1 MPNKRIT
8 MSKLRQLLRLYDQ
21 GESKKRIG
29 VLCGLSRNTVKKYLN
44 RLEELGLSIKE
55 TEKMSDH
62 ELDAL
67 FGEGVMPEP
76 SERYK
81 HLQSKFADI
90 EKKLK
95 KKGVTREQIWQQY
108 IQQYPDGY
116 QLSQFKHHYRR
127 WLKYSKPTMHI
138 EHKVGDKLYIDFAGQ
153 KLHVADK
160 DTGEHREVEV
170 FVAILGA
177 SQLTYVEAIE
187 SQKKEDLIQ
196 CCINALEYIQGVP
209 RAIVPDNLKSAVTK
223 SDRYEPTLNIAFE
236 NFAHHYSTAI
246 LPARAYKPKDKS
258 LAEGAVKIS
267 YRRIY
272 AKLHDR
278 VFHSLKDLNEAI
290 RQALEVHN
298 NTKLTARPYSR
309 RQLFEEIERN
319 ELQPLPERRYEFKK
333 HQMATVSLTGHVCLN
348 EDKHYYSVPYVHIGK
363 KIKILYSK
371 SQIEIYHRYV
381 LIATHD
387 RDKAPYKYTTTP
399 DHMASTHKYL
409 TEWNPERFINWASKI
424 DDTVRVFIIK
434 ILESKAHPEQAYKT
448 CQGVLN
454 YERRVGRKRLIAACT
469 RALYYQKYTYQIIKN
484 ILEKRLDQLEEDTQ
498 EQLVETPKHEN
509 IRGEEYYQ

>member
-1 MPNKRIT
+1 

-44 RLEELGLSIKE
+44 RLEILGLSIKE
-55 TEKMSDH
+55 IVKMDDH
-62 ELDAL
+62 ELDSL
-67 FGEGVMPEP
+67 FGEGVLPEP

-81 HLQSKFADI
+81 HLHSLFPKI

-95 KKGVTREQIWQQY
+95 KKGVTRHQVWSEY
-108 IQQYPDGY
+108 IKEYPGGY
-116 QLSQFKHHYRR
+116 RVSQFKHYYSK

-138 EHKVGDKLYIDFAGQ
+138 EHKAGDKLYIDFAGQ
-153 KLHVADK
+153 KLHLVDK
-160 DTGEHREVEV
+160 ATGEIRPVEV

-196 CCINALEYIQGVP
+196 CCINALEYFQGVP
-209 RAIVPDNLKSAVTK
+209 CAIVPDNLKSAVTK
-223 SDRYEPTLNIAFE
+223 SDRYEPTLNVAFE
-236 NFAHHYSTAI
+236 NFAHYYSTAI

-258 LAEGAVKIS
+258 LAEGAVKIT

-272 AKLHDR
+272 AKVHGH
-278 VFHSLKDLNEAI
+278 VFHCLKELNEAI
-290 RQALEVHN
+290 WQALEVHN

-309 RQLFEEIERN
+309 RQLFEEVERN
-319 ELQPLPERRYEFKK
+319 ELQALPEKRYEFKK
-333 HQMATVSLTGHVCLN
+333 HLVATVSLTGHVCLN

-371 SQIEIYHRYV
+371 SEVEIYHRYV
-381 LIATHD
+381 LIASHG
-387 RDKAPYKYTTTP
+387 RDKAPYKYSTVT

-409 TEWNPERFINWASKI
+409 TEWNADRFINWASKI
-424 DDTVRVFIIK
+424 DESVREFIIK
-434 ILESKAHPEQAYKT
+434 VLESKAHPEQAYKT

-454 YERRVGRKRLIAACT
+454 YERRVGRKRLISACK
-469 RALYYQKYTYQIIKN
+469 RAMYYENYNYRIIKN
-484 ILEKRLDQLEEDTQ
+484 ILEKRLDLLYEEVK
-498 EQLVETPKHEN
+498 EPFSGIPKHKN
-509 IRGEEYYQ
+509 IRGEDYYQ